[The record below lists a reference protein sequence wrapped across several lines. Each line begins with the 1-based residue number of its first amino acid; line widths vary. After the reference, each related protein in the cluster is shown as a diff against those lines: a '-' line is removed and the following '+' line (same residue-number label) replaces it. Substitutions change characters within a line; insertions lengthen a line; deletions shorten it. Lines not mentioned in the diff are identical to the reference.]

1 MVAKKDILDRL
12 DSPGTASRSSAA
24 GGASDSTRKETRVS
38 RGVIRRRRRP
48 AKADAPSA
56 PPALPTGALGA
67 EAEAPVEAKAAPEA
81 EAPATTEPV
90 AVEPVAVEP
99 EVVAP
104 AEEEVAPVEVAD
116 PEVAVDEPVEEAP
129 VEAAEEEAAADT
141 TAEAVEVAEAPAT
154 EAEPEKAVA
163 EEVAEKPAS
172 QEAGT
177 PSTALPTLGDRNKPA
192 AATAFPGLGSAVIAP
207 PPDYDPNDPT
217 AHKRRAAADAAA
229 AEAAAAAPRNRWGGA
244 AGAAGAAGAGRR
256 RGGSAEEEEKART
269 QRTRRN
275 KSRRGGGRVEMFMD
289 EMPNS
294 SRRRRRRGSSG
305 PKKASPPPKAQKRRV
320 QVDGEIS
327 VGQLAQQMSLKATQL
342 IRKLLEFGT
351 PATINAMIDVET
363 AQMLAA
369 EFEWEVID
377 TSFREEE
384 HMIQIDSDEDDAAA
398 VARPPVVTVMGHVDH
413 GKTTLLD
420 TIRNAAVVDT
430 ESGGITQHI
439 GAYQVERNDQLMT
452 FIDTPGHEAFT
463 EMRARGA
470 AATDIAILVV
480 AADDGVMPQTVE
492 SISHARAADVP
503 IIVAVNKCDKPGVKP
518 EVIRQRL
525 MEHELISEEFGGDV
539 QMVNV
544 SALKGEGIEDLLEA
558 VLLQAEILELRANP
572 DRAAEGVILEARV
585 EKGRGTVATLLV
597 SAGTLESGQSYV
609 VGTTSGR
616 VRAMS
621 DYRGNRIKSAGPAS
635 PVELIGLS
643 GVPSA
648 GDSFVVVK
656 DDKAARAL
664 AEHRAEQIR
673 ARQGGA
679 VKLTLEEIFARS
691 QADELITLNLI
702 VKADVQG
709 SLEALCQSLQKL
721 EVPTTQVRILHKG
734 VGQVSESDV
743 QLARG
748 NEGIIIGFHVTA
760 DGKARALATQSG
772 VDIRMYDII
781 YEAIEEVQSA
791 LVGMLAPVSEE
802 VSEGQAEV
810 RELFRVPRLGIIAG
824 CFVQQGR
831 IVRNGSARLMR
842 AGELIW
848 EGQIGS
854 LKRFKDD
861 VREVQNNFECGI
873 GLDGCELIEVGDV
886 IECYTMQEVAPSLEG
901 LQ

>member
-12 DSPGTASRSSAA
+12 DSPGTAARSTGA
-24 GGASDSTRKETRVS
+24 GGASDAERKETRVS

-48 AKADAPSA
+48 AKVESSA
-56 PPALPTGALGA
+56 PPSLPTGGLGAAEPDPEPEPVVAEEEVVTAPEEEAATAETA
-67 EAEAPVEAKAAPEA
+67 EAESAPE
-81 EAPATTEPV
+81 
-90 AVEPVAVEP
+90 
-99 EVVAP
+99 AP
-104 AEEEVAPVEVAD
+104 AEEVA
-116 PEVAVDEPVEEAP
+116 AVDAEESVKAAAEPAAEEAAA
-129 VEAAEEEAAADT
+129 EAAEEAPAEEAAT
-141 TAEAVEVAEAPAT
+141 PTAEEGDAAASPGAV
-154 EAEPEKAVA
+154 
-163 EEVAEKPAS
+163 
-172 QEAGT
+172 
-177 PSTALPTLGDRNKPA
+177 LPTLGDRNKPA
-192 AATAFPGLGSAVIAP
+192 DPSAFPGLGSAVIAP

-217 AHKRRAAADAAA
+217 AHQRRAA
-229 AEAAAAAPRNRWGGA
+229 AEAASGAASSTPGSRWGDSGA
-244 AGAAGAAGAGRR
+244 GGRR
-256 RGGSAEEEEKART
+256 RTGGSAEEEERARS
-269 QRTRRN
+269 QRPRRN
-275 KSRRGGGRVEMFMD
+275 KSRRGSGRVEMLMD
-289 EMPNS
+289 DMPHTT
-294 SRRRRRRGSSG
+294 RRRRRRGSSG
-305 PKKASPPPKAQKRRV
+305 PKKASPPPKAQKRRI
-320 QVDGEIS
+320 QVDAEIS
-327 VGQLAQQMSLKATQL
+327 VGQLAQAMSIKATDL
-342 IRKLLEFGT
+342 IRKLIELGN
-351 PATINAMIDVET
+351 PVTINAMLDVEM
-363 AQMLAA
+363 AQMIAA

-377 TSFREEE
+377 VSFREEE
-384 HMIQIDSDEDDAAA
+384 HLIQIDSEEDDAAA
-398 VARPPVVTVMGHVDH
+398 VSRPPVVTVMGHVDH

-420 TIRNAAVVDT
+420 TIRNEAVVDT

-439 GAYQVERNDQLMT
+439 GAYQVERNEQLIT

-525 MEHELISEEFGGDV
+525 MEHELIAEEFGGDI

-544 SALKGEGIEDLLEA
+544 SALKAEGIEELLEA

-572 DRAAEGVILEARV
+572 ERSAEGVILEARV

-597 SAGTLESGQSYV
+597 STGTVETGQSYV

-621 DYRGNRIKSAGPAS
+621 DYRGARIDSAGPS
-635 PVELIGLS
+635 TPVELIGLS
-643 GVPSA
+643 GVPEA

-656 DDKAARAL
+656 DDRAARAL
-664 AEHRAEQIR
+664 AEHRAEQSR
-673 ARQGGA
+673 SRQGGTI
-679 VKLTLEEIFARS
+679 KLTLEEIFARS
-691 QADELITLNLI
+691 QANELITLNLI

-709 SLEALCQSLQKL
+709 SLEALCHALQRL

-734 VGQVSESDV
+734 IGQISESDV

-748 NEGIIIGFHVTA
+748 NEGIIIGFHVSA

-772 VDIRMYDII
+772 VDVRLYEVI
-781 YEAIEEVQSA
+781 YEALEEVQNA

-802 VSEGQAEV
+802 VTEGQAEV
-810 RELFRVPRLGIIAG
+810 RELFRVPRLGVIAG

-831 IVRNGSARLMR
+831 VVRNGSARLLR
-842 AGELIW
+842 TGELIW

-873 GLDGCELIEVGDV
+873 GLEGCEMIEVGDI
-886 IECYTMQEVAPSLEG
+886 IECYTVQEVAPTLEG
-901 LQ
+901 LQGGA